1 MSEPVFERHARTLT
15 LAEIA
20 ALTGAKPPPAPLSMR
35 VIGDVAPLDR
45 ASPGA
50 LAVFDTRADAAL
62 AAASHAGACLT
73 TAALA
78 KELPQRVHALVVD
91 DPFRAFVE
99 VTRALYP
106 HALRPSSL
114 AEPGSIAGATVHP
127 SARLESG
134 VTVEPGAVI
143 GPRAEIGG
151 GTTIGATAVIGT
163 DVRIGRDCAIGAGT
177 VVTDALIGD
186 RVIVHS
192 GCRIG
197 QQGFGPAEGIRRK
210 MPQVGRV
217 IIQDGVEIGAGTTI
231 DRGGIGDTVI
241 GEGSKIDNLVQVGQN
256 ASVGRYCIVAAQ
268 AGIPGCA
275 VLEDYACWARPKT
288 RMPEAADEKDAGH
301 G

>member
-20 ALTGAKPPPAPLSMR
+20 ALIGAEPPPAPLSAR
-35 VIGDVAPLDR
+35 IIGDVAPLNR

-50 LAVFDTRADAAL
+50 IAVFDDSADIAS

-73 TAALA
+73 TPALA
-78 KELPQRVHALVVD
+78 KQLPRRVHALVVA

-99 VTRALYP
+99 VARALYP

-114 AEPGSIAGATVHP
+114 AEPGSIAGANVHP
-127 SARLESG
+127 SVRLESG

-143 GPRAEIGG
+143 GPRAEIGE

-163 DVRIGRDCAIGAGT
+163 DVRIGRNCAIGAGT
-177 VVTDALIGD
+177 VMTDALLGD

-197 QQGFGPAEGIRRK
+197 QEGFGLVPGAGAGRK

-256 ASVGRYCIVAAQ
+256 ASVGRHCIVAAQ

-275 VLEDYACWARPKT
+275 VLEDYAMLGARENLDP
-288 RMPEAADEKDAGH
+288 
-301 G
+301 

>member
-1 MSEPVFERHARTLT
+1 MSEPLFERHARTLT

-20 ALTGAKPPPAPLSMR
+20 ALTGAAPPPAPLQAR
-35 VIGDVAPLDR
+35 AIGDAAPLDR
-45 ASPGA
+45 ASPNA
-50 LAVFDTRADAAL
+50 ITFLDNRADAAS
-62 AAASHAGACLT
+62 AAACHAGACLT

-78 KELPQRVHALVVD
+78 QSLPERVVALVVSN
-91 DPFRAFVE
+91 PFGAFVD
-99 VTRALYP
+99 VARALFP
-106 HALRPSSL
+106 DALRPSSL
-114 AEPGSIAGATVHP
+114 AEAGSTAGANVHP

-151 GTTIGATAVIGT
+151 STTVGATAVIGT
-163 DVRIGRDCAIGAGT
+163 DVRIGRDCAIGAGA
-177 VVTDALIGD
+177 VIAHALIGD
-186 RVIVHS
+186 RVTIGS

-197 QQGFGPAEGIRRK
+197 QDGFGVVLGTTRK

-217 IIQDGVEIGAGTTI
+217 IVQDGVEIGAGTTI

-256 ASVGRYCIVAAQ
+256 ASIGRHCIVAAQ

-275 VLEDYACWARPKT
+275 ALEDHAMLGARENLDPK
-288 RMPEAADEKDAGH
+288 RG